1 MLLLERVR
9 DVVCDCNYLLLS
21 SSISFYDAF
30 IKSPEGF
37 LKAETE

>member
-9 DVVCDCNYLLLS
+9 DVVCDRNYLLLS
-21 SSISFYDAF
+21 SSISFYGAY

-37 LKAETE
+37 LKAGTE